1 MQVKEA
7 DYPKTLSRR
16 EAPTAD
22 AERAVRQDLAAAYR
36 LVAHF
41 GMDDSI
47 YTHISA
53 RVPGTADQFLIN
65 PYGMLFRDI
74 TASSLVKIDLQGRI
88 LDGSPREV
96 NPAGF
101 TIHSAIHAARHDAA
115 CVLHT
120 HTVAGVAVSSLAGGL
135 RPCNQWALQFY
146 NRVVY
151 HDFEG
156 IALDPDERDRLV
168 EDLGPSARVL
178 ILRNHGLVTLGRTIP
193 EAVILMLNLER
204 ACKVQVAIE
213 SSNQPVKSV
222 PPEIC
227 EKTAR
232 QYERWDR
239 SQDDQKVGIQG
250 AAPGGAG
257 GAGWTDPYQREWQ
270 ALLQRI
276 EPLPPTSF
284 RD

>member
-1 MQVKEA
+1 MPLKGTDMQLQEVTHPA
-7 DYPKTLSRR
+7 SSPQNW
-16 EAPTAD
+16 AD
-22 AERAVRQDLAAAYR
+22 AHAAERQVREDLAAAYR

-53 RVPGTADQFLIN
+53 RVPGTSDQFLIN
-65 PYGMLFRDI
+65 PFGMLFRDI
-74 TASSLVKIDLQGRI
+74 TASSLVKIDLAGRI
-88 LDGSPREV
+88 LDGSPHDV

-101 TIHSAIHAARHDAA
+101 TIHSAVHAARHDAA

-156 IALDPDERDRLV
+156 IALDAGERVRLV
-168 EDLGPSARVL
+168 ADLGPTARAL
-178 ILRNHGLVTLGRTIP
+178 ILRNHGLVTLGQTVP
-193 EAVILMLNLER
+193 EAFILMLNLER
-204 ACKVQVAIE
+204 ACRVQVAIE
-213 SSNQPVKSV
+213 SSKQPVHPV
-222 PPEIC
+222 PPDVC

-232 QYERWDR
+232 QYEGWGTG
-239 SQDDQKVGIQG
+239 QGIG
-250 AAPGGAG
+250 NV
-257 GAGWTDPYQREWQ
+257 DPHEREWR

-276 EPLPPTSF
+276 EPLPATSH
-284 RD
+284 RA